1 MPIDVAQA
9 RADTPGCREVLHLN
23 NAGAALMPNCV
34 VEAQIAHIRREAKL
48 GGYEA
53 KEAAEREIEWTYDA
67 IARML
72 NCTPA
77 EIALVEN
84 ATVAWDL
91 AFHGMDLREGDRI
104 LTCDAEYGSNYIA
117 FLQARE
123 RKGVSVEAVPSD
135 ANGQLDLGALEGMI
149 DGRVKLIAVTHV
161 PTNGGLVNPAVEI
174 GRIARAHGIP
184 FLLDACQSAGQ
195 MPLDVEAIGCD
206 MLSAT
211 GRKFLRGP
219 RGTGFLY
226 VRRDF
231 MERLDPPFLDI
242 RAARWTGPDT
252 YEMRDDARRFE
263 NWEFNY
269 AAVIGLGVAVDYALS
284 WGLEDIEARVTW
296 LADTLRRRLSRIP
309 GVKVADLGARQCG
322 IVSFAVEGL
331 APAET
336 RQTLRQ
342 RGMHISVSD
351 RHSTLLDMDRR
362 SLDAL
367 LRASVHYYNTEEELD
382 RFCEAVSE
390 LRAQSAA

>member
-1 MPIDVAQA
+1 MSIDVAQA

-34 VEAQIAHIRREAKL
+34 VEAQIAHIRREARL

-53 KEAAEREIEWTYDA
+53 KEAAEREIERTYNA
-67 IARML
+67 IARLL

-135 ANGQLDLGALEGMI
+135 ANGQLDIGALEGMI

-195 MPLDVEAIGCD
+195 MPLDVDAIGCD

-296 LADTLRRRLSRIP
+296 LADTLRRRLGRIP
-309 GVKVADLGARQCG
+309 GVNVADLGARQCG
-322 IVSFAVEGL
+322 IVSFAVDGPP
-331 APAET
+331 PAET
-336 RQTLRQ
+336 RQALRR

-367 LRASVHYYNTEEELD
+367 MRASVHYYNTEEELD
-382 RFCEAVSE
+382 RFCEAISE
-390 LRAQSAA
+390 LRTQSAA